1 MALTIDELN
10 IQITAESKVATSAID
25 ALINRLKELSG
36 VLDRFD
42 SAAKKA
48 SAGFTTITAAA
59 NGVGNTTSKTQNAFT
74 QLTETI
80 KAQEKELQGL
90 NEEYS
95 SYVLKG
101 QQFSADAYTLAKRI
115 SELNNEL
122 TQNKEKLNNA
132 KTSTDRLTNV
142 TKQLGVE
149 SNKSSKEVTKV
160 VSNFSKGHKPLQGF
174 TDKLARNISKWRTLY
189 SVFQNVAN
197 TMAEWFKSSN
207 DYVETLNLFN
217 VTMGEGATAARE
229 YADSVSEAM
238 GIDVAEWMDYQGT
251 FKQLTSGF
259 GIVEDKANTMSKN
272 LTQLSYDL
280 ASFFNT
286 DVQTAFDKLSSAMA
300 GQVKGLREFGI
311 DTTVASLQEYALA
324 KGIETSVR
332 SMTQAEK
339 SMLRYNYIM
348 ENSIKI
354 QGDMA
359 RTIATPANSIRIL
372 TALLAQMKRAL
383 GNIVSVIVVRFIP
396 YVQALVQVVTEA
408 ANAIANFLGYKLPE
422 IDYSGLGG
430 GFSDEFEDA
439 EDAVGGVS
447 DGIQAIKKQLMGF
460 DELNILGNPDTSSS
474 GGGVGGGAGGALD
487 MEPIEYD
494 FLAGLKTDK
503 LDEIKEKMSS
513 ILNDVSAIA
522 LAIAGWKL
530 LNFSNELAE
539 IAPKLS
545 SLLKVAAGITIAVS
559 GLMLEFDGFKE
570 IGNGTADLWDYIK
583 TVLGAGLGLAGS
595 LIAFGTGPA
604 GWIIGITA
612 VLSVGITGFLIG
624 YNEKQLREDI
634 EARFGELALTTQE
647 IKEYAEK
654 LTSSDFALKLNIYV
668 EEEATLDTLKTQVQN
683 SLEALQKYNFKISI
697 GLSIDENS
705 YKIAVDNYI
714 QSATEYLTQKQVVA
728 ALSVEILLGDTE
740 TGGSLTEFTSTFYT
754 ANQQALT
761 TLGAKLK
768 ETVEQGF
775 VDGVWIEDK
784 MQEAIDLQKEI
795 QEILDYV
802 SDVEYQAKL
811 SAIKLDVASLDM
823 DKESFKGV
831 LEKAQ
836 DTISK
841 QLENLEGIRL
851 ETLKVAK
858 MQYDQNK
865 LNGMS
870 EEAAKQIYDTAVKE
884 AQEAFEAGK
893 LELTYG
899 TYAFGLDVIRE
910 KYKAEVEKTIPLL
923 KQDTQE
929 LWMQGTMAVLPEK
942 TYEDVTM
949 LMVQLQSAYEVGFSN
964 LDISTA
970 ARQNIEELVS
980 ALQPTKAEMQKI
992 ADEAIAAGRAVPENV
1007 SKGLSDIAQL
1017 EAITGSLEAQAYLIG
1032 EKLSTDPTFLELL
1045 ATAEGAGEAINSETA
1060 RGIFSNLKVV
1070 EDASNGTVTLI
1081 NDTIGEKTLEITP
1094 ELVENMNALGVHL
1107 SDGLLEGAQGEMETN
1122 KKKWYEWA
1130 IWPWNWFKD
1139 KNEINSPSKL
1149 FKRGG
1154 QDIVQGLWNG
1164 LEEVWR
1170 KLKTWW
1176 SGLSLS
1182 SVSIKMPHFSWSS
1195 TPASGWMADILDALG
1210 LPTSLPKLNVSW
1222 YAQGGFPT
1230 MGEMFIAREAGPELV
1245 GQIGSKNAVANNDQI
1260 ISGIEAGVYRAMMAA
1275 NSGNRGGTQ
1284 TIRIVN
1290 EIDGTVIGEK
1300 VIKYHNGVVMQTGE
1314 SPLLI

>member
-10 IQITAESKVATSAID
+10 IQIAADSKNATR
-25 ALINRLKELSG
+25 ALNSLIKKLQKLNDTLSG
-36 VLDRFD
+36 SNV
-42 SAAKKA
+42 SNI
-48 SAGFTTITAAA
+48 TITNSFNKTTQAINKTTAATNKHDAA
-59 NGVGNTTSKTQNAFT
+59 NK
-74 QLTETI
+74 
-80 KAQEKELQGL
+80 K
-90 NEEYS
+90 
-95 SYVLKG
+95 
-101 QQFSADAYTLAKRI
+101 
-115 SELNNEL
+115 
-122 TQNKEKLNNA
+122 
-132 KTSTDRLTNV
+132 STKS
-142 TKQLGVE
+142 TK
-149 SNKSSKEVTKV
+149 S
-160 VSNFSKGHKPLQGF
+160 F
-174 TDKLARNISKWRTLY
+174 TDKLAQNISKWRTLY
-189 SVFQNVAN
+189 SVFQNAAN

-217 VTMGEGATAARE
+217 VTMGDGAEAARKF
-229 YADSVSEAM
+229 ADSVSEAM
-238 GIDVAEWMDYQGT
+238 GIDVAEWMNYQGT

-259 GIVEDKANTMSKN
+259 GIVEEKANTMSKN

-286 DVQTAFDKLSSAMA
+286 DVETAFDKLSSAMA

-324 KGIETSVR
+324 QGIEKSVR

-359 RTIATPANSIRIL
+359 RTIATPANAIRIL

-396 YVQALVQVVTEA
+396 YVQAMVQIVTEA

-422 IDYSGLGG
+422 IDYSGLGS
-430 GFSDEFEDA
+430 GFADEFEDA
-439 EDAVGGVS
+439 EDSVGGVE
-447 DGIQAIKKQLMGF
+447 DGIKAIKKQLMGF
-460 DELNILGNPDTSSS
+460 DELNIISNPDTSSAGAGS
-474 GGGVGGGAGGALD
+474 GGSGSGGVMD
-487 MEPIEYD
+487 MTPIEYD

-503 LDEIKEKMSS
+503 LDEIKEKLKS
-513 ILNDVSAIA
+513 ILDDVAAIA
-522 LAIAGWKL
+522 LAIGGWKL
-530 LNFSNELAE
+530 LNFSNQLADV
-539 IAPKLS
+539 APKLA
-545 SLLKVAAGITIAVS
+545 SLLKIAAGITIAVS
-559 GLMLEFDGFKE
+559 GLILEFDGFKE

-583 TVLGAGLGLAGS
+583 AVLGAGLGIAGS

-624 YNEKQLREDI
+624 YNEKQLREDL
-634 EARFGELALTTQE
+634 EKRFGELALTTEE

-654 LTSSDFALKLNIYV
+654 LTSSDLALKLNLYV
-668 EEEATLDTLKTQVQN
+668 EEEKTLDTLKEQVEN

-697 GLSIDENS
+697 GLSIDESS

-714 QSATEYLTQKQVVA
+714 QNATEYLTQKQVVS
-728 ALSVEILLGDTE
+728 ALSVEILLGDTS
-740 TGGSLTEFTSTFYT
+740 TGNSLTEFTSTFYT

-761 TLGAKLK
+761 DLGDKLRK
-768 ETVEQGF
+768 TVEEGF

-823 DKESFKGV
+823 DANSFKGI

-836 DTISK
+836 DTIAE
-841 QLENLEGIRL
+841 QMENLEGIRL

-893 LELTYG
+893 LELNYG
-899 TYAFGLDVIRE
+899 TYSFGLDVIRE
-910 KYKAEVEKTIPLL
+910 KYKSEVEKTIPLL
-923 KQDTQE
+923 QQDTKW
-929 LWMQGTMAVLPEK
+929 LWMNGTMAVLPDE
-942 TYEDVTM
+942 TYEDISL
-949 LMVQLQSAYEVGFSN
+949 LMVQLQSAYEAGFSN
-964 LDISTA
+964 LDISSA
-970 ARQNIEELVS
+970 ARQNIEELVT

-992 ADEAIAAGRAVPENV
+992 ADEAIAAGRTVPEHVN
-1007 SKGLSDIAQL
+1007 KGLSDIAQL
-1017 EAITGSLEAQAYLIG
+1017 EAIAGSLEAQSYLIG
-1032 EKLSTDPTFLELL
+1032 EKLSTDPTFLDLL
-1045 ATAEGAGEAINSETA
+1045 ATAEGAGETINSETA
-1060 RGIFSNLKVV
+1060 RGLLSNLQVV

-1094 ELVENMNALGVHL
+1094 ELIENMNALGVNL
-1107 SDGLLEGAQGEMETN
+1107 SDGLLAGAETEMETN

-1130 IWPWNWFKD
+1130 IWPWNWFKQ

-1154 QDIVQGLWNG
+1154 QNIVEGLWDG
-1164 LEEVWR
+1164 LEEVWKR
-1170 KLKTWW
+1170 LTSWW
-1176 SGLSLS
+1176 SGLSLTTP
-1182 SVSIKMPHFSWSS
+1182 SIKTPHLSWTT
-1195 TPASGWMADILDALG
+1195 TPADGWIAETLDALG
-1210 LPTSLPKLNVSW
+1210 LPTSLPKLNIAW

-1230 MGEMFIAREAGPELV
+1230 MGEMFVAREAGPELV
-1245 GQIGSKNAVANNDQI
+1245 GQIGNKTAVANNDQI

-1275 NSGNRGGTQ
+1275 NSGNKGGTQ

-1290 EIDGTVIGEK
+1290 EIDGAVVGEK
-1300 VIKYHNGVVMQTGE
+1300 VIQYHNGKVMQTGE
-1314 SPLLI
+1314 SPLMV

>member
-10 IQITAESKVATSAID
+10 IQIEAESKVATSAID
-25 ALINRLKELSG
+25 ALIDRLKELSS
-36 VLDRFD
+36 VLGHFD
-42 SAAKKA
+42 FAAKIA
-48 SAGFTTITAAA
+48 SAGFNTITAAA
-59 NGVGNTTSKTQNAFT
+59 NGVGNTTPKTKNAFA

-80 KAQEKELQGL
+80 KTQEKELKEL
-90 NEEYS
+90 NEEYA
-95 SYVLKG
+95 SYVLNG
-101 QQFSADAYTLAKRI
+101 QQFSTEAYGLASRI
-115 SELNNEL
+115 GELNNEL
-122 TQNKEKLNNA
+122 TQNKEKLNIS
-132 KTSTDRLTNV
+132 KTKTEGLTKV
-142 TKQLGVE
+142 TKILGEE
-149 SNKSSKEVTKV
+149 SNKSREELVKATN
-160 VSNFSKGHKPLQGF
+160 NFSKGQKPIQSF

-197 TMAEWFKSSN
+197 TMSNWFKASN

-217 VTMGEGATAARE
+217 VTMGDGAKAAKSF
-229 YADSVSEAM
+229 ADNVSEVM
-238 GIDVAEWMDYQGT
+238 GIDVAEWMNYQGT

-259 GIVEDKANTMSKN
+259 GVVEDTANTMSQN

-286 DVQTAFDKLSSAMA
+286 DVETAFDKLSSAMA

-383 GNIVSVIVVRFIP
+383 GNIVSVIVVKFIP
-396 YVQALVQVVTEA
+396 YIQALVQVVTEA
-408 ANAIANFLGYKLPE
+408 ANAIAHFFGYELPE
-422 IDYSGLGG
+422 IDYSGLGS

-460 DELNILGNPDTSSS
+460 DELNIISNPDTSSGS
-474 GGGVGGGAGGALD
+474 GGGAGGGSGGGLG

-494 FLAGLKTDK
+494 FLAGLKTEK
-503 LDEIKEKMSS
+503 LDEIKEKLSS

-522 LAIAGWKL
+522 LAITGWRL

-539 IAPKLS
+539 IAPKLAS
-545 SLLKVAAGITIAVS
+545 MLKVAAGITIAVS

-570 IGNGTADLWDYIK
+570 IGNGTASLWDYIK
-583 TVLGAGLGLAGS
+583 TIIGAGLGLAGS

-604 GWIIGITA
+604 GWIIGIAA
-612 VLSVGITGFLIG
+612 VISVGITGFLIG

-634 EARFGELALTTQE
+634 EKRFGELALTTAE

-654 LTSSDFALKLNIYV
+654 LTSSDLTIKLNLYV
-668 EEEATLDTLKTQVQN
+668 EEQSTLDTLKNQVEN
-683 SLEALQKYNFKISI
+683 SLIALQKYNFKISI

-705 YKIAVDNYI
+705 YMIAVDNYI

-728 ALSVEILLGDTE
+728 ALSVEILLGDTS
-740 TGGSLTEFTSTFYT
+740 TGDSLTNFTSTFYT

-761 TLGAKLK
+761 ELGKKLK
-768 ETVEQGF
+768 ETVEAGF

-811 SAIKLDVASLDM
+811 SALKLDVTSLDM

-836 DTISK
+836 ETISQ

-865 LNGMS
+865 LSGMS

-899 TYAFGLDVIRE
+899 TYSFGLDVIRE
-910 KYKAEVEKTIPLL
+910 KYGAEVEKTIPLL
-923 KQDTQE
+923 KKDTQE
-929 LWMQGTMAVLPEK
+929 LWMQGTMAVLPDK
-942 TYEDVTM
+942 TYEDITM
-949 LMVQLQSAYEVGFSN
+949 LMVQLQSAYETGFNN
-964 LDISTA
+964 LDISSA
-970 ARQNIEELVS
+970 ARQNIEELVG

-1017 EAITGSLEAQAYLIG
+1017 EAISGSLEAQSYLIG
-1032 EKLSTDPTFLELL
+1032 EKLSTDPTFLDLL

-1081 NDTIGEKTLEITP
+1081 NDTIGEKTLKITP
-1094 ELVENMNALGVHL
+1094 ELVENMNALGVNL
-1107 SDGLLEGAQGEMETN
+1107 SDGLLAGAQGGMETN
-1122 KKKWYEWA
+1122 KKKWYEWS
-1130 IWPWNWFKD
+1130 IWPWNWFKE

-1154 QDIVQGLWNG
+1154 QDIVQGLWDG
-1164 LEEVWR
+1164 LAEIWR
-1170 KLKTWW
+1170 KLTAWW

-1195 TPASGWMADILDALG
+1195 TPASGWIANVLDALG
-1210 LPTSLPKLNVSW
+1210 LPASLPKLNVSW
-1222 YAQGGFPT
+1222 YAGGGFPS

-1245 GQIGSKNAVANNDQI
+1245 GQIGNKTAVANNDQI
-1260 ISGIEAGVYRAMMAA
+1260 ISGIADGVYRAMIAA
-1275 NSGNRGGTQ
+1275 NGNGSKPI
-1284 TIRIVN
+1284 TIN
-1290 EIDGTVIGEK
+1290 ATLTMDGEVVGKK

-1314 SPLLI
+1314 SPLMI